1 MEAGKT
7 ATSACE
13 GANARDRN
21 DSCHAVESTVV
32 PKEGGPNQ
40 PDPSSKCSQRELQGA
55 LSVVEGKW
63 KALIICELVAKNM
76 RYHEL
81 EKILGYISRRIL
93 TYELRFL
100 EKKGIVQRSNA
111 DTRAR
116 GVEYSLTTR
125 GRALNSVLV
134 ELVSWA
140 RRDD

>member
-63 KALIICELVAKNM
+63 KALIICELMAKNM

-81 EKILGYISRRIL
+81 VEDPWLYQPSYLDLRATLSREEGYRPAFQRRYQGARCRIL
-93 TYELRFL
+93 
-100 EKKGIVQRSNA
+100 A
-111 DTRAR
+111 DH
-116 GVEYSLTTR
+116 
-125 GRALNSVLV
+125 
-134 ELVSWA
+134 SWESA
-140 RRDD
+140 Q